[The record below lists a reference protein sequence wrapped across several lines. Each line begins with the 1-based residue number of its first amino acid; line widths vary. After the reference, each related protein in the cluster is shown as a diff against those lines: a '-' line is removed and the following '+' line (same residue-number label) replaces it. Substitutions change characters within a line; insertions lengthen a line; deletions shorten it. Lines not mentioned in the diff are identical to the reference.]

1 MVVLML
7 WHYRVPVAARVLGVI
22 YLLAVMVATV
32 YFGWHY
38 VVDDVA
44 GVVMAVTFARLM
56 VLPRKGATH
65 ADA

>member
-1 MVVLML
+1 
-7 WHYRVPVAARVLGVI
+7 
-22 YLLAVMVATV
+22 MVATV

-44 GVVMAVTFARLM
+44 GVVIAVASVALARAI
-56 VLPRKGATH
+56 VLPRGREAA